1 MQVSYE
7 DLDVLLE
14 VQQLDL
20 AIMQAKKARGELPQR
35 IEVVKVRKK
44 RDEILPKLEKVTA
57 LQVAKEDE
65 IRKVEDEDR
74 GLAEKQA
81 RCQEDID
88 NAGAD
93 FRAVESHSK
102 DMAGIVKRRVALE
115 ESLSS
120 LKTELAKIE
129 SVRGQVESA
138 IALCDKQ
145 EADLRASYQD
155 QDDEIVAR
163 VRQLLGKRGEL
174 TGRIPADLVE
184 IYDATA
190 AKTGGVALGK
200 LEEDGK
206 CGVCRVAIEGG
217 RLIELRSQAPLG
229 QCPNCKRLLIV
240 EE

>member
-57 LQVAKEDE
+57 LQIAKEDE
-65 IRKVEDEDR
+65 IRKVEDEDG

-88 NAGAD
+88 NAGSD
-93 FRAVESHSK
+93 FRAIESHSR
-102 DMAGIVKRRVALE
+102 DMDGIVKRRVTLE
-115 ESLSS
+115 ETLRD
-120 LKTELAKIE
+120 LNAELDKIK
-129 SVRGQVESA
+129 SVRDQVERA

-145 EADLRASYQD
+145 ETDLRASYQE
-155 QDDEIVAR
+155 QDDELVDR
-163 VRQLLGKRGEL
+163 VRHLLGQRAGL
-174 TGRIPADLVE
+174 TGRIPSDLVE
-184 IYDATA
+184 LYEATA

-200 LEEDGK
+200 LEEEGK
-206 CGVCRVAIEGG
+206 CGVCRGAIEGG
-217 RLIELRSQAPLG
+217 RLIELRAQAPLG

-240 EE
+240 ED